1 MSSYY
6 NNIKCAQ
13 REAKK
18 SCHYTK
24 HALQTCA
31 TLYLYARTA
40 NRSKFDHSKLVMQ
53 RNLQEDFDEA
63 KSKIGESLILAGVE
77 IKGLELQNLKSI
89 VPGTSTKHKNSYF
102 KWKFQLVGAKKTFWQ
117 RITYDVYIDFHHRH
131 PFTRK
136 LVLHF
141 KINSLARL

>member
-1 MSSYY
+1 M
-6 NNIKCAQ
+6 
-13 REAKK
+13 RVKK
-18 SCHYTK
+18 S
-24 HALQTCA
+24 
-31 TLYLYARTA
+31 
-40 NRSKFDHSKLVMQ
+40 VME
-53 RNLQEDFDEA
+53 RNLREDFHEA
-63 KSKIGESLILAGVE
+63 QSKIGDSLTLAGVE

>member
-1 MSSYY
+1 
-6 NNIKCAQ
+6 
-13 REAKK
+13 
-18 SCHYTK
+18 
-24 HALQTCA
+24 
-31 TLYLYARTA
+31 
-40 NRSKFDHSKLVMQ
+40 MQ

-63 KSKIGESLILAGVE
+63 SPRLETPSQLAGVE
-77 IKGLELQNLKSI
+77 VKGLELQTLKSI

-136 LVLHF
+136 FVLHF
-141 KINSLARL
+141 KTNSLARL